1 MRRPLIWAAVGQSN
15 SPAWTPAVKADHSAV
30 VTISAG
36 PAGSFES
43 RTARCPPPR
52 SATSTQLE
60 LELLRLLLRHLAL
73 DRSVV
78 LTCLAPL
85 PLE

>member
-1 MRRPLIWAAVGQSN
+1 
-15 SPAWTPAVKADHSAV
+15 
-30 VTISAG
+30 
-36 PAGSFES
+36 
-43 RTARCPPPR
+43 
-52 SATSTQLE
+52 